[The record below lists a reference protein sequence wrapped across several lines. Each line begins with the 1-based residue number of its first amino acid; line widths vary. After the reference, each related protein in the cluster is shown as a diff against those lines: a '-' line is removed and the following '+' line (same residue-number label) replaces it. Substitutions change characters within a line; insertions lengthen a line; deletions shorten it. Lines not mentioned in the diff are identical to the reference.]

1 MLHNTCVLHKK
12 LFVLVHKLYNTQLR
26 MPQEECQKSFLIL
39 WILPKGRNKFFSE
52 LNSYSLFSV
61 TVQNQTTFVV
71 LLHEQCCTLCL
82 YRKRGYDDDEEEE
95 EEVQFKVQIYTLMQ
109 FSTQASLAGEL

>member
-1 MLHNTCVLHKK
+1 
-12 LFVLVHKLYNTQLR
+12 